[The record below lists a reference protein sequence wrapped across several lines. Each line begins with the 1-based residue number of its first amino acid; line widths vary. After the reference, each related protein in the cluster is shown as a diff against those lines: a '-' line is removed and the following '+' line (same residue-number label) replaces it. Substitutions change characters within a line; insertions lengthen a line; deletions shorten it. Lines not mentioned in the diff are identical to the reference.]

1 MPIAVLFSCS
11 PARERISCVGGLVA
25 ARATSSQFSH
35 TLRALFRKSALFFLL
50 TPCQGE
56 RDFCADLLGLLAIT
70 QTCNKPT
77 SSSSIIDH
85 GSGAKLFVEYLHYSK
100 RSG

>member
-1 MPIAVLFSCS
+1 MPVAGLFACS
-11 PARERISCVGGLVA
+11 PARERISGGGGLVA

-35 TLRALFRKSALFFLL
+35 TLRALFRKKSALFLLL

-56 RDFCADLLGLLAIT
+56 RDICADLLGLAIA
-70 QTCNKPT
+70 QTCKKQPT
-77 SSSSIIDH
+77 SSSVIDH
-85 GSGAKLFVEYLHYSK
+85 GSGGRLFVEFLRYSK